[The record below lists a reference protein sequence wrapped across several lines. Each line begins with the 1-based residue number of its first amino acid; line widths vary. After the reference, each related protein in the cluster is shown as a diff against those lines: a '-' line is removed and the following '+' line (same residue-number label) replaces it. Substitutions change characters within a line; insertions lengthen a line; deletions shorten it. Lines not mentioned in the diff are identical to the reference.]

1 MEATGRTIRR
11 LGVPPARVVRSALAL
26 AAWAMAVLA
35 ITPSGATPLTQSLTA
50 LVPFATAP
58 FPYDGLVPGTGT
70 PFLDI
75 VRGGRRGHT
84 APRGGVYWEDETYAD
99 DRGLV
104 FIPAGFDPT
113 RPAILVSFFH
123 GNQATLESDVL
134 RRQNVAGQ
142 LQASGLNAVL
152 VAPQFAIDA
161 LDSSAGRFWQP
172 GAFAA
177 WLAEASDHLADLLG
191 NRALAIDFDRMPVV
205 LVAYSGG
212 YLPAAYSLAVGGADG
227 RLCGVIL
234 LDAVYGEVSL
244 FADWIARKRSAFLF
258 SAYSA
263 SAASG
268 NAALIELLAARGIP
282 TTRGSARDPIAPGG
296 TAFLGVAAG
305 HEDFLTRAWRPNPL
319 QALFAGIAAGQSC
332 G

>member
-1 MEATGRTIRR
+1 MLAT
-11 LGVPPARVVRSALAL
+11 LL
-26 AAWAMAVLA
+26 AALLVPQFAAA
-35 ITPSGATPLTQSLTA
+35 APLSQSLIA

-58 FPYDGLVPGTGT
+58 FPYDGIVPETGE
-70 PFLDI
+70 PFLDV

-99 DRGLV
+99 SRGLV
-104 FIPAGFDPT
+104 FIPAGFDPA
-113 RPAILVSFFH
+113 RPAVVVAFFH
-123 GNQATLESDVL
+123 GNNATLESDVL

-142 LQASGLNAVL
+142 LQGSGLNAVL

-177 WLAEASDHLADLLG
+177 WLAEASDHLAVLLG
-191 NRALAIDFDRMPVV
+191 NRALAAGFDRLPVV

-212 YLPAAYSLAVGGADG
+212 YLPAAYALTGGGADG
-227 RLCGVIL
+227 RLCGAIL

-244 FADWIARKRSAFLF
+244 FADWIARKRSAFFF

-263 SAASG
+263 SAAAG
-268 NAALIELLAARGIP
+268 NVALIEMLAARGIP
-282 TTRGSARDPIAPGG
+282 TTRGNARDPIVPGG
-296 TAFLGVAAG
+296 TAFLGVSAS

-319 QALFAGIAAGQSC
+319 QALFAGIATGRSC

>member
-1 MEATGRTIRR
+1 MLVVIGTAIVAT
-11 LGVPPARVVRSALAL
+11 
-26 AAWAMAVLA
+26 AAADAA
-35 ITPSGATPLTQSLTA
+35 PLPRSLTA

-58 FPYDGLVPGTGT
+58 FPYDGLIPETGE
-70 PFLDI
+70 PFLDV

-99 DRGLV
+99 NRGLV

-113 RPAILVSFFH
+113 RPAVIVAFFH
-123 GNQATLESDVL
+123 GNEATLESDVL
-134 RRQNVAGQ
+134 RRQNVTAQ

-172 GAFAA
+172 GAFGDWLMEAGDQFAA
-177 WLAEASDHLADLLG
+177 LLG
-191 NRALAIDFDRMPVV
+191 DPALASGFDRLPVV

-212 YLPAAYSLAVGGADG
+212 YLPAAYSLAVGGASA

-234 LDAVYGEVSL
+234 LDAIYDEVPM
-244 FADWIARKRSAFLF
+244 FADWIARKGGAFFF
-258 SAYSA
+258 SAYTA
-263 SAASG
+263 SAAEG
-268 NAALIELLAARGIP
+268 NAALASMLAERGVP
-282 TTRGSARDPIAPGG
+282 TQRGSGRSALAPGS
-296 TAFLGVAAG
+296 TAFLGVSAE
-305 HEDFLTRAWRPNPL
+305 HEDFLTRAWRANPL
-319 QALFAGIAAGQSC
+319 QWLFGEIAAERSC

>member
-1 MEATGRTIRR
+1 LWPGIGV
-11 LGVPPARVVRSALAL
+11 LGLL
-26 AAWAMAVLA
+26 AALFAGFLSAAVAAPLA
-35 ITPSGATPLTQSLTA
+35 QSRTA

-58 FPYDGLVPGTGT
+58 FPYDGIVPETGA
-70 PFLDI
+70 PFLDV

-99 DRGLV
+99 NRGLV

-113 RPAILVSFFH
+113 RPAVLVAFFH
-123 GNQATLESDVL
+123 GNNATLENDVL
-134 RRQNVAGQ
+134 GRQNVAGQ

-152 VAPQFAIDA
+152 VAPQFAVDA

-177 WLAEASDHLADLLG
+177 WLAEASDHLAEVLG
-191 NRALAIDFDRMPVV
+191 NRTLAAGFDRLPVV

-212 YLPAAYSLAVGGADG
+212 YLPAAYSLAVGGAEG
-227 RLCGVIL
+227 RLCGAIL

-244 FADWIARKRSAFLF
+244 FADWIARTRSAFFF

-263 SAASG
+263 SAAEG
-268 NAALIELLAARGIP
+268 NAELVAMLAARGIP
-282 TTRGSARDPIAPGG
+282 STRGNARDPIAPGG
-296 TAFLGVAAG
+296 TTFLGVSAG

-319 QALFAGIAAGQSC
+319 QALFSGIAAGQSC

>member
-1 MEATGRTIRR
+1 MW
-11 LGVPPARVVRSALAL
+11 LRVAGMSVRI
-26 AAWAMAVLA
+26 LA
-35 ITPSGATPLTQSLTA
+35 ILIAALLVPQATAAPLAQSRTA

-58 FPYDGLVPGTGT
+58 FPYDGIVPETGE
-70 PFLDI
+70 PFLDV

-84 APRGGVYWEDETYAD
+84 APRGGVYWADETYAD
-99 DRGLV
+99 NRGLV

-113 RPAILVSFFH
+113 RPAVLVAFFH
-123 GNQATLESDVL
+123 GNEATLESDVL

-172 GAFAA
+172 GAFSA

-191 NRALAIDFDRMPVV
+191 NRALATGFDRLPVV

-212 YLPAAYSLAVGGADG
+212 YLPAAYSLTVGGADG
-227 RLCGVIL
+227 RLCGAIL

-244 FADWIARKRSAFLF
+244 FADWIARKRSAFFF

-263 SAASG
+263 SAAEG
-268 NAALIELLAARGIP
+268 NASLIAMLAARGLP
-282 TTRGSARDPIAPGG
+282 ATRGNARDPVAPAG
-296 TAFLGVAAG
+296 TAFLGVSAS
-305 HEDFLTRAWRPNPL
+305 HQDFLTRAWRPNPL
-319 QALFAGIAAGQSC
+319 QWLFSEIAAGPGC